1 MSSRKR
7 RHNTP
12 PELPPRRSTRG
23 TTASIAEPVY
33 RVVIGLDAGTVN
45 GTAAFWR
52 TLIDAP
58 HKPVGIRDIEYVEKY
73 PDKKTFSNFHNGS
86 RTIPMQIL
94 YGETP
99 KHEKRIGWGIF
110 LEQSRQSTWINQNL
124 DRLLSGFKILL
135 DESDALKV
143 PRDELRRKVALLK
156 EQDFINEE
164 EDIFEDFFKIW
175 LKYIRMKRP
184 ETCVPHP
191 EFVLCAP
198 TSWGTKSKQ
207 KWYSALDRAIKS
219 VWKTFDDQH
228 QSFIYTCSEPAAASS
243 YAVAEMKE
251 ETHVSRQCIP
261 F

>member
-73 PDKKTFSNFHNGS
+73 HDKKTFSNFHNGS

-164 EDIFEDFFKIW
+164 EDIFENFFKIW
-175 LKYIRMKRP
+175 LKYIRMKGPR
-184 ETCVPHP
+184 
-191 EFVLCAP
+191 
-198 TSWGTKSKQ
+198 
-207 KWYSALDRAIKS
+207 
-219 VWKTFDDQH
+219 
-228 QSFIYTCSEPAAASS
+228 
-243 YAVAEMKE
+243 
-251 ETHVSRQCIP
+251 HVSHAQSLSSVRQPVGVRKANKNGTVLLTGPLNQSGKLSMINTNP
-261 F
+261 SYTRVLNLLQPVRTP